1 MQPSFLIEKQYENL
15 IAAGIDEAGRGPLA
29 GPVVA
34 ACVILDKSDIIAGIN
49 DSKKLT
55 KNQRQKI
62 FLEIC
67 KKAKFGV
74 GIVDTKTI
82 DSINILE
89 ATKLAMLVAL
99 ENLQNK
105 YQIFPQLILVDGNV
119 VPFKKQYQIQEIITL
134 VKGDSKSLSI
144 AAASIVAKETRDKIM
159 HDLHQDFPQ
168 FNFDKHAG
176 YGTKMHIEKI
186 REFGISPFHRR
197 SFEPI
202 KSMLNDSF

>member
-34 ACVILDKSDIIAGIN
+34 ACVILDKNTIIQGIN
-49 DSKKLT
+49 DSKKIT
-55 KNQRQKI
+55 KIKRQKI

-67 KKAKFGV
+67 QKAKFGV
-74 GIVDTKTI
+74 GIINSQTI
-82 DSINILE
+82 DKINILQ
-89 ATKLAMLVAL
+89 ATKLAMHAAF

-105 YQIFPQLILVDGNV
+105 YQIFPQLVLVDGNII
-119 VPFKKQYQIQEIITL
+119 PFKKQNQIEEIIAI

-144 AAASIVAKETRDKIM
+144 AAASIVAKETRDQIM
-159 HDLHQDFPQ
+159 HNFHQTYPQ
-168 FNFDKHAG
+168 FHFDKHAG
-176 YGTKMHIEKI
+176 YGTKLHIEKI
-186 REFGISPFHRR
+186 REFGISPIHRK

-202 KSMLNDSF
+202 KSMLNDII